1 MKNVIVTTNLPK
13 ESFAQLGADYHVIFP
28 KKETFSRNELLQLL
42 PTANVLV
49 SAFNYKIDSELI
61 AASNLLKL
69 IANFGVG
76 FNNIDLQAASKRGI
90 VVTNTP
96 DPVIEPTA
104 EQAMNLMLAVSRRT
118 AELDRKLRQTD
129 TIRFGVMTNLGKS
142 LYGKTLGIIGMGN
155 IGQAIATRASAFGM
169 KIVYNKRTPLNKATE
184 MRYKAVYLPF
194 DELLRK
200 SDIISLNVPYSAAT
214 HHLISEKEFAMMK
227 DDCILI
233 NTARGA
239 IIDEAALINNL
250 KNGKLWGAGLDVF
263 EFEPIIS
270 KELLQLD
277 NVVLAPHVG
286 TATIECR
293 IEMAQAVAQNI
304 NYFYSNDARIN
315 RVN

>member
-1 MKNVIVTTNLPK
+1 
-13 ESFAQLGADYHVIFP
+13 
-28 KKETFSRNELLQLL
+28 
-42 PTANVLV
+42 
-49 SAFNYKIDSELI
+49 
-61 AASNLLKL
+61 
-69 IANFGVG
+69 
-76 FNNIDLQAASKRGI
+76 
-90 VVTNTP
+90 
-96 DPVIEPTA
+96 
-104 EQAMNLMLAVSRRT
+104 
-118 AELDRKLRQTD
+118 
-129 TIRFGVMTNLGKS
+129 
-142 LYGKTLGIIGMGN
+142 MGN

-214 HHLISEKEFAMMK
+214 HHLIGEKEFAMMK

-277 NVVLAPHVG
+277 NVVLAPHIAQPLLNAVLRWQQSSS
-286 TATIECR
+286 AKFTIFSKLRELMR
-293 IEMAQAVAQNI
+293 ELI
-304 NYFYSNDARIN
+304 STT
-315 RVN
+315 